1 MKKPEKYVDIDFVKE
16 TTFHKLVNSNREMIK
31 YLQTLLQFSQTL
43 KDMHYKHSL
52 VQVKLINIITSDIDI
67 QSPCLISNLQ
77 GVIKSKEQIIN
88 LLRRNMKTLQDRLN
102 VNECNTWKYVGSIS
116 NKIINTKHKLKT
128 QIVALRLIKKLLF

>member
-1 MKKPEKYVDIDFVKE
+1 
-16 TTFHKLVNSNREMIK
+16 
-31 YLQTLLQFSQTL
+31 
-43 KDMHYKHSL
+43 MHYKHSL
-52 VQVKLINIITSDIDI
+52 VQVKLINIITSDI
-67 QSPCLISNLQ
+67 QSPCIISNLQ